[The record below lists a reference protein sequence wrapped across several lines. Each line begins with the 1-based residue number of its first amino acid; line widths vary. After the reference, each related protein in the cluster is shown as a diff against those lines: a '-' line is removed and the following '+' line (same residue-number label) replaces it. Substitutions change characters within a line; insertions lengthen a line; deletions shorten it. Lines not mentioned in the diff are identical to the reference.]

1 MNCKQHSASHKHY
14 WSQIKMRECC
24 KHDKRSYLFSVMH
37 HFISFSELGSSG
49 GWTMRWERRM
59 VLWRPRWCGRRTSW
73 CPRSTAGYTRVTAS
87 LSPTPR
93 WSAAG
98 RCRQSA
104 RRSGLRVSPSLYL
117 FIWLI
122 YTYKITMR
130 QAGYDKE
137 MLKKKPPLDLRLLL
151 SPHIGHFH
159 FKSFE
164 YLVCEYRHLC
174 SMSLMAEQRSRLSR
188 FLSICIL

>member
-1 MNCKQHSASHKHY
+1 M
-14 WSQIKMRECC
+14 IMI
-24 KHDKRSYLFSVMH
+24 DSV
-37 HFISFSELGSSG
+37 
-49 GWTMRWERRM
+49 
-59 VLWRPRWCGRRTSW
+59 
-73 CPRSTAGYTRVTAS
+73 
-87 LSPTPR
+87 
-93 WSAAG
+93 
-98 RCRQSA
+98 
-104 RRSGLRVSPSLYL
+104 
-117 FIWLI
+117 
-122 YTYKITMR
+122 KITMR

-164 YLVCEYRHLC
+164 YLVCGNRHLC